1 MKAMILAA
9 GRGERMRPLTDHCP
23 KPLLEAGGKPL
34 LQWHI
39 EALVKAGFDDIVVN
53 CAHLADQIES
63 FVADASRFGARIC
76 CSREE
81 TALETAG
88 GIRKALHLLE
98 PGPFLVVN
106 GDVFTDLDYTLAAAV
121 VQQWSMGDLA
131 YLWLVDNPEHHLQG
145 DFSLSA
151 GGRISVPS
159 VSPLVADPVF
169 TFSGLGVYHP
179 SLFQA
184 LELNKPEKLAP
195 LLRQAMD
202 KGAVR
207 GARHAGLWL
216 DIGTPERLQALNDY
230 LNGNKEAV

>member
-39 EALVKAGFDDIVVN
+39 EALVRAGFDDIVVN
-53 CAHLADQIES
+53 CAHLADQIEA
-63 FVADASRFGARIC
+63 FVADAGRFGARVT
-76 CSREE
+76 CSRE
-81 TALETAG
+81 TVALETAG
-88 GIRKALHLLE
+88 GIRNALHLLE

-106 GDVFTDLDYTLAAAV
+106 GDVFTDLDYALAAAV
-121 VQQWSMGDLA
+121 VQQWPVGDLA
-131 YLWLVDNPEHHLQG
+131 YLWLVDNPAHHSQG
-145 DFSLSA
+145 DFALSPN
-151 GGRISVPS
+151 GFIGRPDVGKF
-159 VSPLVADPVF
+159 VDDPVF

-179 SLFQA
+179 SLFEA
-184 LELNKPEKLAP
+184 LELNKAEKLAP

-207 GARHAGLWL
+207 GERHAGLWL